1 MSRAPTTPR
10 GSPSGSPHS
19 SPHALILASAGSGK
33 THRLTTR
40 FLALVARGAPPGR
53 ILATTFTRK
62 AAGEILERVLARL
75 ASAADDDGALAKL
88 NRELATEGA
97 GATLTRES
105 AADALASLA
114 RGAHRLSV
122 QTIDSFFHR
131 AASAF
136 SLELGAPPGWRITD
150 EVEADALLALAAD
163 EALADAPFGELRE
176 LLRLHAGGAARSVHA
191 TLVKLGKSALP
202 LWLATQETPGAWE
215 VIPDIP
221 EPLSAAE
228 VEAALARLRV
238 APLAQT
244 GAKKGAGRDHGN
256 WVTARTRVVA
266 CVERALAADTW
277 DEVVEEKFICASLT
291 GSPAYYGHAY
301 PPETLE
307 VCRALAR
314 HARARLIRAFIDQS
328 LTTRDLT
335 SRLSDALAHV
345 KRSRAAFGF
354 DDIPRML
361 LSAGEGLE
369 DLYYRLDGR
378 IDHILLDEFQDTS
391 VAQFRLLQPMLAELC
406 AQDEGG
412 RSVLVVGD
420 VKQSLY
426 GWREAEP
433 ELLRRLD
440 ARYPTLAPET
450 LATSRRSSQ
459 VVLDAVND
467 VFTSLPRV
475 DCLRDAGDATA
486 RWGEGFE
493 RHTEWTD
500 AKNPHKPG
508 VVRLWVAPQADAGPP
523 DADGKTPKPSANA
536 QALETLTFAAERI
549 RALLDSTST
558 SGGEGGTPTIGVLF
572 RARKH
577 IPRMIDLLRERGV
590 RASEEGGN
598 PLTDAPAVA
607 ACLSLLHA
615 IDHPGDTAALFHAAT
630 SPLGAAAGL
639 TDPFSPHAVAG
650 ALAPLRERLHREGV
664 APSLQSL
671 LTACAASL
679 DARSMRRFEQL
690 IGLAQRFDASPWSR
704 VDEFIR
710 LVRRTGVEEASA
722 DAVRVMT
729 IHAAKGL
736 EFDAVVLPDLA
747 RPWAPKTGQPLLFR
761 EGDDPL
767 APPSVA
773 CFMPRKALREAH
785 LALAAI
791 TARAVSREVEAELS
805 ALYVAMTRAALA
817 LEMIVPPDAVKPA
830 DPGEPPKPSAAR
842 ALREALAPDATAT
855 PGSLLCERGDADAL
869 AKGLAMRARAQTRRA
884 GHGDAEQAAVAAGG
898 ATEPIRPAFAPA
910 RGGGLHRSRIASPSS
925 LRASPLVDLADVL
938 RGGGSEARRRGELT
952 HAMFERVG
960 WLDEAMPD
968 ERECS
973 AAALALGASESETE
987 EALRGFRAACARE
1000 AIREALSRGETA
1012 RRAPQGAAL
1021 SLKREWE
1028 FVVRDAPP
1036 GEAPTLL
1043 RGRFDRV
1050 AIATLDGAPLWAEV
1064 VDFKTG
1070 AAPAPGAAGGNPGGD
1085 GARSAGSAGAYVEQM
1100 RAYRRAAAGMLRI
1113 PLERVGAR
1121 LVFVDEGIVLD
1132 ATG

>member
-1 MSRAPTTPR
+1 MSRAPATPH
-10 GSPSGSPHS
+10 GAPSD

-75 ASAADDDGALAKL
+75 ASAADDDKTLARL
-88 NRELATEGA
+88 NSELESEGA

-105 AADALASLA
+105 AAIALASLA

-150 EVEADALLALAAD
+150 EVEADALMTLAAD
-163 EALADAPFGELRE
+163 EALADAPFDELRE
-176 LLRLHAGGAARSVHA
+176 LFRLHAGGAARSVHA

-202 LWLATQETPGAWE
+202 LWLATKERPGAWE
-215 VIPDIP
+215 VIDDAPT
-221 EPLSAAE
+221 PLSAAE
-228 VEAALARLRV
+228 VEQALARLRI

-244 GAKKGAGRDHGN
+244 GGKKGAARDNGH
-256 WVTARTRVVA
+256 WVKARANAVD
-266 CVERALAADTW
+266 CVERALAADNW
-277 DEVVEEKFICASLT
+277 DEVIEEKFICVSLAEN
-291 GSPAYYGHAY
+291 PAYHGHPY
-301 PPETLE
+301 PAETLD
-307 VCRALAR
+307 VCRALAH
-314 HARARLIRAFIDQS
+314 HARARVLRAFIDQS
-328 LTTRDLT
+328 LATRDLT
-335 SRLSDALAHV
+335 ARLSDALDRV
-345 KRSRAAFGF
+345 KRSRGAFGF

-361 LSAGEGLE
+361 LGAGEDRLD

-391 VAQFRLLQPMLAELC
+391 VAQFRLLRPMLDELC

-440 ARYPTLAPET
+440 ARYPTLRRET

-467 VFTSLPRV
+467 VFASLPRL
-475 DCLRDAGDATA
+475 DCLRDAGDATE

-500 AKNPHKPG
+500 AKNPSKPG
-508 VVRLWVAPQADAGPP
+508 VVRLWVAPEADAGPP
-523 DADGKTPKPSANA
+523 DADGKTPRTSANA
-536 QALETLTFAAERI
+536 QMLETLTFAAQRI
-549 RALLDSTST
+549 RALLDSASVSGGASG
-558 SGGEGGTPTIGVLF
+558 SGGEGATPTVGVLF

-577 IPRMIDLLRERGV
+577 IPRMIDLLRARGV

-639 TDPFSPHAVAG
+639 TDPFSPHAAAG
-650 ALAPLRERLHREGV
+650 SLAPLRERVHREGV
-664 APSLQSL
+664 APSLRTL
-671 LTACAASL
+671 LAACAASL

-690 IGLAQRFDASPWSR
+690 INLAQRFDASPWSR
-704 VDEFIR
+704 IDEFIR

-785 LALAAI
+785 PALAAI

-817 LEMIVPPDAVKPA
+817 LEMIVPPNAVKPA
-830 DPGEPPKPSAAR
+830 DPSKPPKPSAAR
-842 ALREALAPDATAT
+842 ALREALAPDASAT
-855 PGSLLCERGDADAL
+855 PGSLVCERGDGDAL
-869 AKGLAMRARAQTRRA
+869 AKGLAARARAAQRGA
-884 GHGDAEQAAVAAGG
+884 GEAIVAAGG
-898 ATEPIRPAFAPA
+898 APEPIRPAFAPA
-910 RGGGLHRSRIASPSS
+910 RGGGLRRSRIASPSS
-925 LRASPLVDLADVL
+925 LRASPLVDLAEVL
-938 RGGGSEARRRGELT
+938 RGAGSDARRRGELT
-952 HAMFERVG
+952 HVMFERVG
-960 WLDEAMPD
+960 WLDETPPD
-968 ERECS
+968 ERACR
-973 AAALALGASESETE
+973 AAAVALGASESETE

-1000 AIREALSRGETA
+1000 AIREALSRGATA
-1012 RRAPQGAAL
+1012 RRAPTGAAL
-1021 SLKREWE
+1021 SLRREWE
-1028 FVVRDAPP
+1028 FVVRDAAP

-1050 AIATLDGAPLWAEV
+1050 AIATLGGAPVWAEV

-1070 AAPAPGAAGGNPGGD
+1070 AAPARTGAGEGNGAGG
-1085 GARSAGSAGAYVEQM
+1085 AGAYAEQM

-1113 PLERVGAR
+1113 PLERIGAR

-1132 ATG
+1132 AAG